1 MLVQMKLLKRQ
12 DIVNLML
19 RIVKPSNDQV
29 LVKVFLGPEDMD
41 SFVFAIGKKKSVTK
55 LAKEMSD
62 LNSYT
67 TEKKNV
73 DKLGLSESYVLFSE
87 IGEVTPVIL
96 DQRVTSMLL
105 KFEDFIDFIHIS
117 DQYCGQRPPE

>member
-12 DIVNLML
+12 DIVNLLL
-19 RIVKPSNDQV
+19 RIVKPANDQV
-29 LVKVFLGPEDMD
+29 IVKVFLGPEDLD
-41 SFVFAIGKKKSVTK
+41 SFVFALGKKKTVTK
-55 LAKEMSD
+55 LAKETSD
-62 LNSYT
+62 LYSYT

-73 DKLGLSESYVLFSE
+73 DKLGLSDSYVLFSE

-96 DQRVTSMLL
+96 DQRVISILT

-117 DQYCGQRPPE
+117 DQFCGPRLPE